1 MSRHLLSNIISRCS
15 NSMPESGESSSAR
28 YLVSILR
35 KVELHDAAGAHW
47 NWSAS
52 VQIEDMNP
60 MQEMVLQEQIDQW
73 SIFIAIL
80 LGIPIEI
87 DTAEQSTTD
96 YGTGFD
102 FAAVSNPGTHIT
114 GSDSSCTRHAQHD
127 KPLQRVSPKSA
138 YWINEYTRR
147 QIRGRDLSF
156 DECLEIVQPLVTAFR
171 EVSKISIATDV
182 LEIFATW
189 PIDLVEPF
197 INNPQALR
205 EKLLSITSDLG
216 LIASKEVNCED
227 DVDYLSEAFGT
238 IDANDYNDLLME
250 SFEDPS
256 LPPALFS
263 AVLDGLSPVPLKI
276 SSEELDVANYV
287 KSIGLSY
294 FLALNLML
302 FCDHNKFEE
311 SCKGIICN
319 L

>member
-1 MSRHLLSNIISRCS
+1 MSI
-15 NSMPESGESSSAR
+15 
-28 YLVSILR
+28 
-35 KVELHDAAGAHW
+35 D
-47 NWSAS
+47 
-52 VQIEDMNP
+52 
-60 MQEMVLQEQIDQW
+60 LQ
-73 SIFIAIL
+73 
-80 LGIPIEI
+80 
-87 DTAEQSTTD
+87 
-96 YGTGFD
+96 
-102 FAAVSNPGTHIT
+102 
-114 GSDSSCTRHAQHD
+114 
-127 KPLQRVSPKSA
+127 
-138 YWINEYTRR
+138 
-147 QIRGRDLSF
+147 
-156 DECLEIVQPLVTAFR
+156 IVQPLVTAFR